1 MLRLENI
8 RYAYPRGAFRIE
20 IGHMAF
26 QEGVITTVLGRNGS
40 GKTTVLNLL
49 AGHAHAS
56 DGKMFLDEEDLTYT
70 VAQARPVATVF
81 QQIGLFPHLTV
92 QRNLEVAVEP
102 NRLFGTSA
110 AALEKVEKAKADFG
124 LDALAKRY
132 PSELSVGQQQR
143 VAIARA
149 VCTEPKVLLLDE
161 PTSALDY
168 ESIRGLRNLLVGFKE
183 RKTVPIIVIVSHD
196 LPFVVSIADE
206 IKLIDEGR
214 IRFEGTVAEFK
225 HTEHYIA

>member
-8 RYAYPRGAFRIE
+8 HYAYPRGGFGID
-20 IGHMAF
+20 IGNLTI
-26 QEGVITTVLGRNGS
+26 QESVITCILGRNGS
-40 GKTTVLNLL
+40 GKTTLLNLV
-49 AGHAHAS
+49 AGHARAIA
-56 DGKMFLDEEDLTYT
+56 GRVILNEEDVTDT
-70 VAQARPVATVF
+70 VAQDRPVATVF

-110 AALEKVEKAKADFG
+110 ATLAKVEQAKADFG
-124 LDALAKRY
+124 LAGLAKRY
-132 PSELSVGQQQR
+132 PTELSVGQQQR

-168 ESIRGLRNLLVGFKE
+168 ESIRGLKNLLLDFKHK
-183 RKTVPIIVIVSHD
+183 KTVPIIVIVSHD
-196 LPFVVSIADE
+196 LPFVVAIADE

-225 HTEHYIA
+225 NTKDYIA

>member
-1 MLRLENI
+1 MKLEGI
-8 RYAYPRGAFRIE
+8 QFRYPRGTFSVDVERLTFDDSI
-20 IGHMAF
+20 
-26 QEGVITTVLGRNGS
+26 VTCVLGKNGS
-40 GKTTVLNLL
+40 GKTTLLNLIG
-49 AGHAHAS
+49 GHIRAS
-56 DGKMFLDEEDLTYT
+56 HGTILLGGNDLSASTAET
-70 VAQARPVATVF
+70 RPIATVF

-102 NRLFGTSA
+102 NRLLGTSV
-110 AALEKVEKAKADFG
+110 AALEKVEKAKADFD
-124 LDALAKRY
+124 LNALAKRY

-168 ESIRGLRNLLVGFKE
+168 ESIHGLRNLLLDFKQ

-214 IRFEGTVAEFK
+214 IRFEGTVSQFK
-225 HTEHYIA
+225 STEHYIA

>member
-8 RYAYPRGAFRIE
+8 SFAYPRGAFKVE
-20 IGHMAF
+20 IDHIAF
-26 QEGVITTVLGRNGS
+26 QEGLITTVLGRNGS

-56 DGKMFLDEEDLTYT
+56 AGKMFLDEEDLTDT

-110 AALEKVEKAKADFG
+110 AALEKVEKAKVDFG

-168 ESIRGLRNLLVGFKE
+168 ESIRALRNLLVDFKQ

-225 HTEHYIA
+225 NTKDYIA